1 MPEIL
6 RFFKNN
12 EVFIYLL
19 LGILAVWQARK
30 FTLAWEDLRAA
41 AFGLEQE
48 SARGRLSWSA
58 SILVLVFLLAVAEFS
73 LVSFITPAI
82 PEANTLPTATLDLLA
97 TPTVTLQGPP
107 QASLA
112 LTETTPGA
120 PQAATQGTCIPGVI
134 DILAPQSGDTVR
146 DVVEIIGSANTP
158 NFGFY
163 KFEIAATNDD
173 NWLTIQAG
181 DVPVEEDILGYWDTS
196 LLPVGDYTLRLIV
209 TDNQGQAAP
218 PCTVQVRV
226 DVPSEP

>member
-30 FTLAWEDLRAA
+30 FTLAWEDLRGA

-48 SARGRLSWSA
+48 SARARLSWSA

-82 PEANTLPTATLDLLA
+82 PEVSTLPTATLDLLA
-97 TPTVTLQGPP
+97 TPTVTLQGSEATPVP
-107 QASLA
+107 AAAS
-112 LTETTPGA
+112 PVA
-120 PQAATQGTCIPGVI
+120 PQAATQGTCIPGLI
-134 DILAPQSGDTVR
+134 DILAPQNGETVR
-146 DVVEIIGSANTP
+146 DAVEIIGSANTP

-163 KFEIAATNDD
+163 KFEISAANND

-181 DVPVEEDILGYWDTS
+181 DTPVEEDLLGFWDTS

-209 TDNQGQAAP
+209 TDNQGQPAP
-218 PCTVQVRV
+218 PCMVQVRV